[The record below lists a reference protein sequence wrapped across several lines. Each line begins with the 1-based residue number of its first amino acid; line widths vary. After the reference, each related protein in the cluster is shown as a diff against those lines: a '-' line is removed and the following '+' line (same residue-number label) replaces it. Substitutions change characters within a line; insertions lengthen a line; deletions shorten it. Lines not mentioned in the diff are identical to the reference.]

1 MKSKPKSKVPKRI
14 KFADKLFQGL
24 YELGSKLYDHYKLRP
39 ELFKQL
45 TDHRSNAVHA
55 LGMFI
60 VQRRYSRAK
69 TMVHESTEGEFM
81 SLMNND
87 RYEHVDMFYFLPQR
101 DVLGFALS
109 KWSGT
114 TLKDK
119 MKYTDDDK
127 IRVVGI
133 ALSED
138 MKDHL
143 KYLLNGSDRKGR
155 LTIDQWRGQQRV
167 AYTLLH
173 QKFIDYEVKITLP
186 DAWSSEETK
195 DEVERCL
202 GDGWYEKFSFDP
214 NNRSRIELPWDLNGV
229 KGILSKVLLE
239 YKQGV
244 LVEDLARTHHMFF
257 GINARTMTLLGMSV
271 ANCTSPSIISGTRH

>member
-1 MKSKPKSKVPKRI
+1 M
-14 KFADKLFQGL
+14 LFQGL

-143 KYLLNGSDRKGR
+143 KYLLNGSDRKGW

-186 DAWSSEETK
+186 DEWSSEETK

-202 GDGWYEKFSFDP
+202 GDDWNKKFLFDP
-214 NNRSRIELPWDLNGV
+214 NNRTRIDLPCDLNGV

-239 YKQGV
+239 YEQVMNQFCK
-244 LVEDLARTHHMFF
+244 
-257 GINARTMTLLGMSV
+257 
-271 ANCTSPSIISGTRH
+271 GTGG

>member
-1 MKSKPKSKVPKRI
+1 MAEENPPPQSPVEHAESTSDPLWDLANYLDPVTYFSLLQDHGSTPTAKQAQIMKSKPKSKVPKRI

-24 YELGSKLYDHYKLRP
+24 YELGLKLYDHYKLRQ

-81 SLMNND
+81 SLMNDD

-167 AYTLLH
+167 
-173 QKFIDYEVKITLP
+173 E
-186 DAWSSEETK
+186 
-195 DEVERCL
+195 
-202 GDGWYEKFSFDP
+202 
-214 NNRSRIELPWDLNGV
+214 
-229 KGILSKVLLE
+229 
-239 YKQGV
+239 
-244 LVEDLARTHHMFF
+244 
-257 GINARTMTLLGMSV
+257 
-271 ANCTSPSIISGTRH
+271 